1 MTTLSKEDVI
11 SSLQA
16 ALEKQSGTAVNIEQ
30 SGSWYKIDGG
40 KSVRFSEL
48 ESMLAEMNSGSKSV
62 TKAATKST
70 ATKPTAKKATATKAK
85 PAVAKKTSSAS
96 VKSALAGEGS
106 GLTPKE
112 LWRAKLEN
120 AKGKNTLPRGF

>member
-48 ESMLAEMNSGSKSV
+48 ESMLAAMDSDSQSV

-70 ATKPTAKKATATKAK
+70 AKKATVTKAK
-85 PAVAKKTSSAS
+85 PAAAKKTSSAS
-96 VKSALAGEGS
+96 IKSAQAVEGS
-106 GLTPKE
+106 GLSPKE

-120 AKGKNTLPRGF
+120 VKGKNTLPRGF

>member
-48 ESMLAEMNSGSKSV
+48 ESMLAEMGNGSQTVAK
-62 TKAATKST
+62 T
-70 ATKPTAKKATATKAK
+70 ATKPAAKKAADE
-85 PAVAKKTSSAS
+85 AVAKKAAEEAS
-96 VKSALAGEGS
+96 EEAAAE
-106 GLTPKE
+106 
-112 LWRAKLEN
+112 
-120 AKGKNTLPRGF
+120 

>member
-30 SGSWYKIDGG
+30 SGSWYKIDDG

-48 ESMLAEMNSGSKSV
+48 ESMLAEMDSGSQSV
-62 TKAATKST
+62 TKATTKS
-70 ATKPTAKKATATKAK
+70 AAKKATATKAK
-85 PAVAKKTSSAS
+85 PAATKKTASTS
-96 VKSALAGEGS
+96 VKSAQAGEGS
-106 GLTPKE
+106 GLSPKE
-112 LWRAKLEN
+112 LWRAKLEK